1 MVQELR
7 TTMRNLK
14 STLKTDVKH
23 LSDNEVK
30 ERKSGLLKLIER
42 TKNLSKMV
50 HNLLECS
57 NSVAKDEVDEI
68 MANYSNSLLKE
79 EYFKYI
85 NNEVKNREITKQ
97 NLRINRSQNSL
108 VMNQNWA
115 YTQSEFLKI
124 YERATPKRIMPHL
137 LKNNLLEGSALSLVK
152 SMTDIEDLW
161 KRLKGAYGDP
171 KLLLKKKLSQIGNIS
186 QIWKIRDQEKLI
198 DALNKIINMMREL
211 YQLPEQHTIKSR
223 LFSGDGLERI
233 YQMMGDS
240 RVTRWLSTISEV
252 EYYHEQTWHHLIEF
266 LERGLKIQQ
275 QKLLIQNKSEN
286 KGQK

>member
-97 NLRINRSQNSL
+97 NLFNESKFRINRSQNSL
-108 VMNQNWA
+108 VMSQNWA
-115 YTQSEFLKI
+115 YTQFKVSF
-124 YERATPKRIMPHL
+124 
-137 LKNNLLEGSALSLVK
+137 
-152 SMTDIEDLW
+152 
-161 KRLKGAYGDP
+161 
-171 KLLLKKKLSQIGNIS
+171 
-186 QIWKIRDQEKLI
+186 
-198 DALNKIINMMREL
+198 
-211 YQLPEQHTIKSR
+211 
-223 LFSGDGLERI
+223 
-233 YQMMGDS
+233 
-240 RVTRWLSTISEV
+240 
-252 EYYHEQTWHHLIEF
+252 
-266 LERGLKIQQ
+266 
-275 QKLLIQNKSEN
+275 
-286 KGQK
+286 

>member
-97 NLRINRSQNSL
+97 NLFNESKFRINRSQNSL

-115 YTQSEFLKI
+115 YTQFKVSF
-124 YERATPKRIMPHL
+124 
-137 LKNNLLEGSALSLVK
+137 
-152 SMTDIEDLW
+152 
-161 KRLKGAYGDP
+161 
-171 KLLLKKKLSQIGNIS
+171 
-186 QIWKIRDQEKLI
+186 
-198 DALNKIINMMREL
+198 
-211 YQLPEQHTIKSR
+211 
-223 LFSGDGLERI
+223 
-233 YQMMGDS
+233 
-240 RVTRWLSTISEV
+240 
-252 EYYHEQTWHHLIEF
+252 
-266 LERGLKIQQ
+266 
-275 QKLLIQNKSEN
+275 
-286 KGQK
+286 

>member
-97 NLRINRSQNSL
+97 NLFDESKFRINRSQNSL

-115 YTQSEFLKI
+115 HTQFKVSF
-124 YERATPKRIMPHL
+124 
-137 LKNNLLEGSALSLVK
+137 
-152 SMTDIEDLW
+152 
-161 KRLKGAYGDP
+161 
-171 KLLLKKKLSQIGNIS
+171 
-186 QIWKIRDQEKLI
+186 
-198 DALNKIINMMREL
+198 
-211 YQLPEQHTIKSR
+211 
-223 LFSGDGLERI
+223 
-233 YQMMGDS
+233 
-240 RVTRWLSTISEV
+240 
-252 EYYHEQTWHHLIEF
+252 
-266 LERGLKIQQ
+266 
-275 QKLLIQNKSEN
+275 
-286 KGQK
+286 

>member
-97 NLRINRSQNSL
+97 NLFDESKFRINRSQNSL

-115 YTQSEFLKI
+115 YTQFKVSFWRYMNGQHLK
-124 YERATPKRIMPHL
+124 E
-137 LKNNLLEGSALSLVK
+137 
-152 SMTDIEDLW
+152 
-161 KRLKGAYGDP
+161 
-171 KLLLKKKLSQIGNIS
+171 
-186 QIWKIRDQEKLI
+186 
-198 DALNKIINMMREL
+198 
-211 YQLPEQHTIKSR
+211 
-223 LFSGDGLERI
+223 
-233 YQMMGDS
+233 
-240 RVTRWLSTISEV
+240 
-252 EYYHEQTWHHLIEF
+252 
-266 LERGLKIQQ
+266 
-275 QKLLIQNKSEN
+275 
-286 KGQK
+286 

>member
-97 NLRINRSQNSL
+97 KLFNESKFRINRSQNSL

-115 YTQSEFLKI
+115 YTQFKVSF
-124 YERATPKRIMPHL
+124 
-137 LKNNLLEGSALSLVK
+137 
-152 SMTDIEDLW
+152 
-161 KRLKGAYGDP
+161 
-171 KLLLKKKLSQIGNIS
+171 
-186 QIWKIRDQEKLI
+186 
-198 DALNKIINMMREL
+198 
-211 YQLPEQHTIKSR
+211 
-223 LFSGDGLERI
+223 
-233 YQMMGDS
+233 
-240 RVTRWLSTISEV
+240 
-252 EYYHEQTWHHLIEF
+252 
-266 LERGLKIQQ
+266 
-275 QKLLIQNKSEN
+275 
-286 KGQK
+286 

>member
-57 NSVAKDEVDEI
+57 NPEAKDEVDEI

-97 NLRINRSQNSL
+97 NLFNESKFRINRSQNSL

-115 YTQSEFLKI
+115 YTQFKVSF
-124 YERATPKRIMPHL
+124 
-137 LKNNLLEGSALSLVK
+137 
-152 SMTDIEDLW
+152 
-161 KRLKGAYGDP
+161 
-171 KLLLKKKLSQIGNIS
+171 
-186 QIWKIRDQEKLI
+186 
-198 DALNKIINMMREL
+198 
-211 YQLPEQHTIKSR
+211 
-223 LFSGDGLERI
+223 
-233 YQMMGDS
+233 
-240 RVTRWLSTISEV
+240 
-252 EYYHEQTWHHLIEF
+252 
-266 LERGLKIQQ
+266 
-275 QKLLIQNKSEN
+275 
-286 KGQK
+286 

>member
-57 NSVAKDEVDEI
+57 NPVAKDEVDEI

-97 NLRINRSQNSL
+97 NLFNESKFRINRSQNSL

-115 YTQSEFLKI
+115 YTQFKVSF
-124 YERATPKRIMPHL
+124 
-137 LKNNLLEGSALSLVK
+137 
-152 SMTDIEDLW
+152 
-161 KRLKGAYGDP
+161 
-171 KLLLKKKLSQIGNIS
+171 
-186 QIWKIRDQEKLI
+186 
-198 DALNKIINMMREL
+198 
-211 YQLPEQHTIKSR
+211 
-223 LFSGDGLERI
+223 
-233 YQMMGDS
+233 
-240 RVTRWLSTISEV
+240 
-252 EYYHEQTWHHLIEF
+252 
-266 LERGLKIQQ
+266 
-275 QKLLIQNKSEN
+275 
-286 KGQK
+286 

>member
-97 NLRINRSQNSL
+97 NLFDESKFRINRSQNSL
-108 VMNQNWA
+108 VMSQNWA
-115 YTQSEFLKI
+115 YTQFKVSF
-124 YERATPKRIMPHL
+124 
-137 LKNNLLEGSALSLVK
+137 
-152 SMTDIEDLW
+152 
-161 KRLKGAYGDP
+161 
-171 KLLLKKKLSQIGNIS
+171 
-186 QIWKIRDQEKLI
+186 
-198 DALNKIINMMREL
+198 
-211 YQLPEQHTIKSR
+211 
-223 LFSGDGLERI
+223 
-233 YQMMGDS
+233 
-240 RVTRWLSTISEV
+240 
-252 EYYHEQTWHHLIEF
+252 
-266 LERGLKIQQ
+266 
-275 QKLLIQNKSEN
+275 
-286 KGQK
+286 

>member
-115 YTQSEFLKI
+115 YTQFKVSF
-124 YERATPKRIMPHL
+124 
-137 LKNNLLEGSALSLVK
+137 
-152 SMTDIEDLW
+152 
-161 KRLKGAYGDP
+161 
-171 KLLLKKKLSQIGNIS
+171 
-186 QIWKIRDQEKLI
+186 
-198 DALNKIINMMREL
+198 
-211 YQLPEQHTIKSR
+211 
-223 LFSGDGLERI
+223 
-233 YQMMGDS
+233 
-240 RVTRWLSTISEV
+240 
-252 EYYHEQTWHHLIEF
+252 
-266 LERGLKIQQ
+266 
-275 QKLLIQNKSEN
+275 
-286 KGQK
+286 

>member
-57 NSVAKDEVDEI
+57 NSVAKDEADEI

-97 NLRINRSQNSL
+97 KLFNESKFRINRSQNSL

-115 YTQSEFLKI
+115 YTQFKVSF
-124 YERATPKRIMPHL
+124 
-137 LKNNLLEGSALSLVK
+137 
-152 SMTDIEDLW
+152 
-161 KRLKGAYGDP
+161 
-171 KLLLKKKLSQIGNIS
+171 
-186 QIWKIRDQEKLI
+186 
-198 DALNKIINMMREL
+198 
-211 YQLPEQHTIKSR
+211 
-223 LFSGDGLERI
+223 
-233 YQMMGDS
+233 
-240 RVTRWLSTISEV
+240 
-252 EYYHEQTWHHLIEF
+252 
-266 LERGLKIQQ
+266 
-275 QKLLIQNKSEN
+275 
-286 KGQK
+286 

>member
-23 LSDNEVK
+23 LSNNEVK

-85 NNEVKNREITKQ
+85 NNEVKFREITKQ
-97 NLRINRSQNSL
+97 NLFNESKFRINRSQNSL

-115 YTQSEFLKI
+115 YTQFKVSF
-124 YERATPKRIMPHL
+124 
-137 LKNNLLEGSALSLVK
+137 
-152 SMTDIEDLW
+152 
-161 KRLKGAYGDP
+161 
-171 KLLLKKKLSQIGNIS
+171 
-186 QIWKIRDQEKLI
+186 
-198 DALNKIINMMREL
+198 
-211 YQLPEQHTIKSR
+211 
-223 LFSGDGLERI
+223 
-233 YQMMGDS
+233 
-240 RVTRWLSTISEV
+240 
-252 EYYHEQTWHHLIEF
+252 
-266 LERGLKIQQ
+266 
-275 QKLLIQNKSEN
+275 
-286 KGQK
+286 

>member
-1 MVQELR
+1 
-7 TTMRNLK
+7 MRNLK

-115 YTQSEFLKI
+115 YTQFKVSF
-124 YERATPKRIMPHL
+124 
-137 LKNNLLEGSALSLVK
+137 
-152 SMTDIEDLW
+152 
-161 KRLKGAYGDP
+161 
-171 KLLLKKKLSQIGNIS
+171 
-186 QIWKIRDQEKLI
+186 
-198 DALNKIINMMREL
+198 
-211 YQLPEQHTIKSR
+211 
-223 LFSGDGLERI
+223 
-233 YQMMGDS
+233 
-240 RVTRWLSTISEV
+240 
-252 EYYHEQTWHHLIEF
+252 
-266 LERGLKIQQ
+266 
-275 QKLLIQNKSEN
+275 
-286 KGQK
+286 

>member
-97 NLRINRSQNSL
+97 KLFDESKFRINRSQNSL

-115 YTQSEFLKI
+115 YTQFKVSF
-124 YERATPKRIMPHL
+124 
-137 LKNNLLEGSALSLVK
+137 
-152 SMTDIEDLW
+152 
-161 KRLKGAYGDP
+161 
-171 KLLLKKKLSQIGNIS
+171 
-186 QIWKIRDQEKLI
+186 
-198 DALNKIINMMREL
+198 
-211 YQLPEQHTIKSR
+211 
-223 LFSGDGLERI
+223 
-233 YQMMGDS
+233 
-240 RVTRWLSTISEV
+240 
-252 EYYHEQTWHHLIEF
+252 
-266 LERGLKIQQ
+266 
-275 QKLLIQNKSEN
+275 
-286 KGQK
+286 

>member
-1 MVQELR
+1 
-7 TTMRNLK
+7 MRNLK

-97 NLRINRSQNSL
+97 NLFDESKFRINRSQNSL

-115 YTQSEFLKI
+115 YTQFKVSF
-124 YERATPKRIMPHL
+124 
-137 LKNNLLEGSALSLVK
+137 
-152 SMTDIEDLW
+152 
-161 KRLKGAYGDP
+161 
-171 KLLLKKKLSQIGNIS
+171 
-186 QIWKIRDQEKLI
+186 
-198 DALNKIINMMREL
+198 
-211 YQLPEQHTIKSR
+211 
-223 LFSGDGLERI
+223 
-233 YQMMGDS
+233 
-240 RVTRWLSTISEV
+240 
-252 EYYHEQTWHHLIEF
+252 
-266 LERGLKIQQ
+266 
-275 QKLLIQNKSEN
+275 
-286 KGQK
+286 

>member
-97 NLRINRSQNSL
+97 NLFDESKFRINRSQNSL

-115 YTQSEFLKI
+115 YTQFKVSF
-124 YERATPKRIMPHL
+124 
-137 LKNNLLEGSALSLVK
+137 
-152 SMTDIEDLW
+152 
-161 KRLKGAYGDP
+161 
-171 KLLLKKKLSQIGNIS
+171 
-186 QIWKIRDQEKLI
+186 
-198 DALNKIINMMREL
+198 
-211 YQLPEQHTIKSR
+211 
-223 LFSGDGLERI
+223 
-233 YQMMGDS
+233 
-240 RVTRWLSTISEV
+240 
-252 EYYHEQTWHHLIEF
+252 
-266 LERGLKIQQ
+266 
-275 QKLLIQNKSEN
+275 
-286 KGQK
+286 

>member
-23 LSDNEVK
+23 LSANEVK

-50 HNLLECS
+50 HNLLESS

-97 NLRINRSQNSL
+97 NLFNESKFRINRSQNSL

-115 YTQSEFLKI
+115 YTQFKVSF
-124 YERATPKRIMPHL
+124 
-137 LKNNLLEGSALSLVK
+137 
-152 SMTDIEDLW
+152 
-161 KRLKGAYGDP
+161 
-171 KLLLKKKLSQIGNIS
+171 
-186 QIWKIRDQEKLI
+186 
-198 DALNKIINMMREL
+198 
-211 YQLPEQHTIKSR
+211 
-223 LFSGDGLERI
+223 
-233 YQMMGDS
+233 
-240 RVTRWLSTISEV
+240 
-252 EYYHEQTWHHLIEF
+252 
-266 LERGLKIQQ
+266 
-275 QKLLIQNKSEN
+275 
-286 KGQK
+286 

>member
-23 LSDNEVK
+23 LSANEVK

-97 NLRINRSQNSL
+97 KLFNESKFRINRSQNSL

-115 YTQSEFLKI
+115 YTQFKVSF
-124 YERATPKRIMPHL
+124 
-137 LKNNLLEGSALSLVK
+137 
-152 SMTDIEDLW
+152 
-161 KRLKGAYGDP
+161 
-171 KLLLKKKLSQIGNIS
+171 
-186 QIWKIRDQEKLI
+186 
-198 DALNKIINMMREL
+198 
-211 YQLPEQHTIKSR
+211 
-223 LFSGDGLERI
+223 
-233 YQMMGDS
+233 
-240 RVTRWLSTISEV
+240 
-252 EYYHEQTWHHLIEF
+252 
-266 LERGLKIQQ
+266 
-275 QKLLIQNKSEN
+275 
-286 KGQK
+286 